1 MLQEGLTHCVA
12 PLQQLKGRLCRICW
26 LLSVNT
32 PSNIGPSS
40 LAELNEESIGS
51 QASKRANEQ
60 RENKAENWRNKT
72 LFSGVFFSFQ
82 LRSRAQ
88 IKPHTHLSALCLCV
102 CVCVSQPASGQT
114 DTDLKFMTQT
124 GQRDT
129 QTVMLPGFAMF
140 SHPTHTAI
148 GLRLHNTA
156 ERLTPRN
163 VLNTAK

>member
-40 LAELNEESIGS
+40 LAELDEESIGS

-102 CVCVSQPASGQT
+102 CVCISTRLWSNRHRPKVH
-114 DTDLKFMTQT
+114 DTD
-124 GQRDT
+124 R
-129 QTVMLPGFAMF
+129 
-140 SHPTHTAI
+140 
-148 GLRLHNTA
+148 A
-156 ERLTPRN
+156 ERHLDRDVTWFCHVFTPNSHCYWLEATQHCRKVN
-163 VLNTAK
+163 AQKCPEHS

>member
-40 LAELNEESIGS
+40 LAELDEESIGS

-72 LFSGVFFSFQ
+72 LFSGGFFSFQ

-88 IKPHTHLSALCLCV
+88 IKLHTHLSALCLCV
-102 CVCVSQPASGQT
+102 CVCISTRLWSNRHRPKVH
-114 DTDLKFMTQT
+114 DTD
-124 GQRDT
+124 R
-129 QTVMLPGFAMF
+129 
-140 SHPTHTAI
+140 
-148 GLRLHNTA
+148 A
-156 ERLTPRN
+156 ERHLDRDVTWFCHVFTPN
-163 VLNTAK
+163 SHYYWLEATQHCQKVNAQKCPEHS